1 MAENVSCKY
10 LLGICYICQKCL
22 YCFNFLHQNSCECK
36 KNIQPSRIKNPQCGQ
51 QIYQRV
57 FASDPFF
64 PKSNKYLFDANTR
77 FGYYSNFEEPF
88 SYTFCSKCNSQ
99 MQRFRNADKKAQ
111 QVQQAQQAQIDNE
124 MNALDNSSNE
134 EEVGVDDKNNGKKED
149 QIFLV
154 SSADEEEDDDIIEE
168 DDEDSDLEEVK
179 VQIIVKSKDIKA
191 PTAKTITIEPVNYKK
206 IMEKINSIVQKT
218 LGKQIKSKNYV
229 ISYKAINARGPSN
242 ELEDE
247 SDFQEFIGEYKRV
260 VLSGK
265 KMSMIVA
272 MRDNVI
278 KKKNSTNKHKK
289 VKFFYIL

>member
-1 MAENVSCKY
+1 
-10 LLGICYICQKCL
+10 
-22 YCFNFLHQNSCECK
+22 
-36 KNIQPSRIKNPQCGQ
+36 
-51 QIYQRV
+51 
-57 FASDPFF
+57 
-64 PKSNKYLFDANTR
+64 
-77 FGYYSNFEEPF
+77 
-88 SYTFCSKCNSQ
+88 

-124 MNALDNSSNE
+124 MNALDDSSNE
-134 EEVGVDDKNNGKKED
+134 EEVGVDDKNNEKKED

-154 SSADEEEDDDIIEE
+154 SSADEEEDDDVIEE

-179 VQIIVKSKDIKA
+179 IQIIVKSKDIKA

-229 ISYKAINARGPSN
+229 ISYKAINAREPSN

-260 VLSGK
+260 VLAGK
-265 KMSMIVA
+265 KMSMIVN
-272 MRDNVI
+272 MRDNI
-278 KKKNSTNKHKK
+278 TKKKNSNNKHKK
-289 VKFFYIL
+289 VSFFIYC